1 MSGGFPASARRDKPA
16 GRMDILLM
24 YILMI
29 VDLAWTLMH
38 HEEVGELNPVFTRLL
53 MGNEV
58 AFVYLKLA
66 ANTVAAF
73 IVIYLRPRRPI
84 ISRVLTI
91 FGILIYGVVV
101 WLHWFV
107 DFSIAHADELEN
119 TGLWNLMQGR

>member
-1 MSGGFPASARRDKPA
+1 MPA

-84 ISRVLTI
+84 VSRVLAI

-107 DFSIAHADELEN
+107 DFSMAHADKLEN
-119 TGLWNLMQGR
+119 SGLWNLMQGG